1 MTARAAAD
9 RPVDRT
15 AADRTADRGVLS
27 THDRRRPGVRTSMG
41 LVHVLLFTGL
51 VVAGLGPLLWLAK
64 EAVTDPAALEG
75 GNPVPDGAMKATF
88 GWFGKQS
95 ITFTSDAEIERMV
108 GLVSFDNA
116 GTTPLGTAEA
126 DGKGG
131 GSFSFKVP
139 VSAMKTGSKDR
150 DEHLAGPM
158 WLDAAKFP
166 DITFT
171 STKVERVKPTVWKAT
186 GTWSINGVAKPVE
199 FLLNA
204 RWIGAMQYVADDG
217 VVRIAGSFTFPL
229 KDHNIGGQWAGTPAV
244 AADWTV
250 QVVLIGVLTPAK

>member
-1 MTARAAAD
+1 MRLRLVLALLSLGLLGLTTSALAEPAPSLEERA
-9 RPVDRT
+9 
-15 AADRTADRGVLS
+15 
-27 THDRRRPGVRTSMG
+27 
-41 LVHVLLFTGL
+41 
-51 VVAGLGPLLWLAK
+51 K
-64 EAVTDPAALEG
+64 ALEG
-75 GNPVPDGAMKATF
+75 GNPIPDKAGTVAF
-88 GWFGKQS
+88 PWIGKQS
-95 ITFTSDAEIERMV
+95 VMAVGDASVERMV
-108 GLVSFDNA
+108 AVVDFSDDA
-116 GTTPLGTAEA
+116 HAALGSATL

-131 GSFSFKVP
+131 GTAKFTAKATDLTSGHK
-139 VSAMKTGSKDR
+139 GR
-150 DEHLAGPM
+150 DEKLCEPTWVDAKTHPDLV
-158 WLDAAKFP
+158 LDV
-166 DITFT
+166 
-171 STKVERVKPTVWKAT
+171 TKLERVKPTVWKAT